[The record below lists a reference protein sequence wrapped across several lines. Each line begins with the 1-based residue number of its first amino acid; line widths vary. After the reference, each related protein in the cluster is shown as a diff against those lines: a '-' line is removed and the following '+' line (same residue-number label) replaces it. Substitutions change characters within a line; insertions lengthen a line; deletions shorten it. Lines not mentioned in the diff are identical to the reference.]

1 MSDSLPIRF
10 AAERTPATRIVP
22 LADIQ
27 AAITPEAAVEAV
39 KAGFIAHAKGGVHC
53 PEPMQ
58 IVFRDDRQEQHGE
71 CHVKSATW
79 SGRPYVAV
87 KIASGSYRN
96 AARGLPGA
104 GGMIVLIASDTGLPE
119 AVLQDDC
126 WLTNVRT
133 AAAGALAAGLKPV
146 PKDAAL
152 GVIGTGTQAEMQA
165 AMICS
170 HLGLGSVAVWGR
182 NRTRADALCGR
193 LRAGGLEAT
202 AMDTVREVCHASAI
216 LVTTTPATKP
226 VVHLEDVP
234 QTLHIVAVGADTPGK
249 TELDPRIL
257 GRAHTIVTDAHH
269 ECLANSDFGAAVRA
283 GEVAEE
289 SDRSFGE
296 MLALAEPDP
305 RMARE
310 GISVVDLTGMGV
322 QDLAIASLVMEALAA

>member
-1 MSDSLPIRF
+1 M
-10 AAERTPATRIVP
+10 RIVP

-27 AAITPEAAVEAV
+27 AVITPEAAVEAV
-39 KAGFIAHAKGGVHC
+39 KAGFVAHARGLVDC

-58 IVFRDDRQEQHGE
+58 IVFRDDRSEQHGE

-119 AVLQDDC
+119 AILQDDC

-146 PKDAAL
+146 SKDATL

-165 AMICS
+165 TMIS
-170 HLGLGSVAVWGR
+170 AHLGLGSVCVWGR
-182 NRTRADALCGR
+182 NPAKAAALCDR
-193 LRAGGLEAT
+193 LRDGGLAAI

-216 LVTTTPATKP
+216 LVTTTPVTKP
-226 VVHLEDVP
+226 VVQLEDVP
-234 QTLHIVAVGADTPGK
+234 ETLHIVAVGADTPGK

-257 GRAHTIVTDAHH
+257 GRAHTIVTDAHQ
-269 ECLANSDFGAAVRA
+269 ECLSNSDFGAAVRA
-283 GEVAEE
+283 GEVAED
-289 SDRSFGE
+289 SDRSFGD

-305 RMARE
+305 GMAQN

-322 QDLAIASLVMEALAA
+322 QDLAIAMLTLRELTP

>member
-1 MSDSLPIRF
+1 M
-10 AAERTPATRIVP
+10 RIVS

-27 AAITPEAAVEAV
+27 SAISTAAAVEAV
-39 KAGFIAHAKGGVHC
+39 KAGFIAHAKGLVEC

-58 IVFRDDRQEQHGE
+58 IVFRDEQGEHHGE

-79 SGRPYVAV
+79 KGLPYAAV

-133 AAAGALAAGLKPV
+133 AAAGALAAALKPV

-165 AMICS
+165 TMICS
-170 HLGLGSVAVWGR
+170 HLGLGSVAIWGR
-182 NRTRADALCGR
+182 NPARAAALCGR
-193 LRAGGLEAT
+193 LRAGGLAAT
-202 AMDTVREVCHASAI
+202 PMDTVREVCHASAV
-216 LVTTTPATKP
+216 LVTTTPVTQP
-226 VVHLEDVP
+226 VVQLEDVP
-234 QTLHIVAVGADTPGK
+234 ETLHIVAVGADTPGK

-257 GRAHTIVTDAHH
+257 GRAHTIVTDAHQ
-269 ECLANSDFGAAVRA
+269 ECLSNSDFGAAVRA
-283 GEVAEE
+283 GEIAEDC
-289 SDRSFGE
+289 DRSFGE
-296 MLALAEPDP
+296 MLALPEPDP
-305 RMARE
+305 RMAQA

-322 QDLAIASLVMEALAA
+322 QDLAIAELTLSGLAD

>member
-1 MSDSLPIRF
+1 M
-10 AAERTPATRIVP
+10 RIVP

-27 AAITPEAAVEAV
+27 AVITPEAAVEAV
-39 KAGFIAHAKGGVHC
+39 KAGFIAHAKGLVDC

-58 IVFRDDRQEQHGE
+58 IAFRDDQGEQHGE

-119 AVLQDDC
+119 AILQDDC

-146 PKDAAL
+146 SKNATL
-152 GVIGTGTQAEMQA
+152 GVVGTGTQAEMQA
-165 AMICS
+165 TMIS
-170 HLGLGSVAVWGR
+170 AHLGLGSVCVWGR
-182 NRTRADALCGR
+182 NPAKAAALCDR
-193 LRAGGLEAT
+193 LRDDGLAAS

-216 LVTTTPATKP
+216 LVTTTPVTKA
-226 VVHLEDVP
+226 VVQLEDVP
-234 QTLHIVAVGADTPGK
+234 ETLHIVAVGADTPGK

-257 GRAHTIVTDAHH
+257 GRAHTIVTDAHQ
-269 ECLANSDFGAAVRA
+269 ECLSNSDFGAAVRA
-283 GEVAEE
+283 GEVAED
-289 SDRSFGE
+289 SDCSFGE
-296 MLALAEPDP
+296 MLALAEPAP

-322 QDLAIASLVMEALAA
+322 QDLAIAMLTLRELTP